1 MNLWRERQKS
11 LEWLE
16 SELVEQSTLVQRG
29 FEMLDECI
37 SLLNQHSKTLNDKP
51 NGRFARV
58 VNLTVAKTRNLLLGS
73 YGMLLDAISQEAGAL
88 LRPILEAYELLTYF
102 RLEPSRI
109 DQAID
114 GELPSPGNIAK
125 KIEGEFQ
132 GLREYLNTN
141 ASHVSF
147 SYEAAKHLFDFQTSE
162 IKAVQVQTVDV
173 LKNNLSILNAI
184 QVLVVAESIRC
195 LDVIGDTP
203 ESLLEDYED
212 WRLKSVE
219 ASPFPADKS

>member
-1 MNLWRERQKS
+1 MNLWRARQKS

-16 SELVEQSTLVQRG
+16 TELVEQSNLVERG
-29 FEMLDECI
+29 FEMLAECI
-37 SLLNQHSKTLNDKP
+37 SLLNQHSKTLNDEL

-58 VNLTVAKTRNLLLGS
+58 VNLTLAKTRNLLLGS
-73 YGMLLDAISQEAGAL
+73 YGMLLDAIAQEAGAL
-88 LRPILEAYELLTYF
+88 LRPILEAYELLIYF
-102 RLEPSRI
+102 RLEPSRV

-114 GELPSPGNIAK
+114 GKLPSPGNIAK

-132 GLREYLNTN
+132 GLREYLNRN

-162 IKAVQVQTVDV
+162 IKAVQNQTVDV
-173 LKNNLSILNAI
+173 LKNNLSTLNAI

-195 LDVIGDTP
+195 LDVIGYTP
-203 ESLLEDYED
+203 ESLLKEYED
-212 WRLKSVE
+212 WRVKSIK
-219 ASPFPADKS
+219 ASPFPN